1 RTKRDAPSARSNL
14 RVVGGLGRVA
24 GLRGLG
30 RLRGLDRFRVIPW
43 FRVIPRV
50 AAFEGALPRREAKL
64 LGDETHGL
72 GHLVS
77 LAPELVVL
85 PLQVFELS
93 AEPLGLLLGRAHP
106 LADMRIGHEQLRQH
120 AEQLSRLLDPLRYPL
135 TRVGGPWGVH
145 TDPLLKDISIRVL
158 FLATCGSR
166 RARGARRSAPAREL
180 QHGRVGARVQKSG
193 KVRLVRPPEARASEA
208 VTEANMIA
216 EPHAD
221 AVGGQIEQA
230 RHLLAGDVPARGLVD
245 LDELGTRGDE
255 TAQ

>member
-1 RTKRDAPSARSNL
+1 
-14 RVVGGLGRVA
+14 GRVA

-145 TDPLLKDISIRVL
+145 RGPLLKDISIRVL
-158 FLATCGSR
+158 FLATYGSR
-166 RARGARRSAPAREL
+166 RARGARRSAPALEL
-180 QHGRVGARVQKSG
+180 PPYERRAAGQGAELRVAHVARW
-193 KVRLVRPPEARASEA
+193 RAEA
-208 VTEANMIA
+208 
-216 EPHAD
+216 
-221 AVGGQIEQA
+221 AVGGEREVLRRA
-230 RHLLAGDVPARGLVD
+230 D
-245 LDELGTRGDE
+245 LEESAVWHGVIL
-255 TAQ
+255 